1 MMTNPDWTT
10 ATAYNFGAAVNGIYT
25 SAVTRMYGWIALGL
39 VTTAAVAAI
48 AYRMGVLANIGLIGY
63 LLIVGVALA
72 LLIALH
78 LTVHRAPA
86 PVSAVLYLYLG
97 FTAVEGVAIS
107 YIFGAYTNQT
117 IVLAFGLTA
126 GLFTA
131 MSIVGFATKRDLSKW
146 GPILLCGLLGLVVIS
161 VINIFIGSGLLSWLI
176 TLIALP
182 LFLGLVIWET
192 KEVKELAQQAAR
204 EGDAKA
210 AGQIAIIGAA
220 GLYLSFLNIFLIML
234 RIVQFFSE
242 D

>member
-1 MMTNPDWTT
+1 MMTNPDGTT
-10 ATAYNFGAAVNGIYT
+10 AIAYNSRAAAGIYT
-25 SAVTRMYGWIALGL
+25 SAITRMYGWIALGL
-39 VTTAAVAAI
+39 VTTAAAAAI
-48 AYRMGVLANIGLIGY
+48 AYRMDILANIGLIGY
-63 LLIVGVALA
+63 LLLVGVALG
-72 LLIALH
+72 LLIALY

-86 PVSAVLYLYLG
+86 PVSAVLYLG
-97 FTAVEGVAIS
+97 FTAIEGVAIS

-131 MSIVGFATKRDLSKW
+131 MSIVGFTTRRDLSQW
-146 GPILLCGLLGLVVIS
+146 GPILLFGLLGLVVIS
-161 VINIFIGSGLLSWLI
+161 IINIFIGSGLLSWLI

-192 KEVKELAQQAAR
+192 KEVKDLAQQAAQ

-220 GLYLSFLNIFLIML
+220 GLYLVFLNIFLILL
-234 RIVQFFSE
+234 RIVQFFSG